1 MVYHSDHPLNNER
14 DEWTRRMNTVLY
26 CSFNGI
32 VYETRAYTKADIDQ
46 LVSNHGLVCL
56 TSADRQFDFWFAPS
70 TAGCQRHTNTI
81 ATELLLATSS
91 FTAKT
96 VPLLPG
102 CVVIATHDADGDLD
116 GLSWQQLDLLAAK
129 EPLAD
134 QSCCPCPRSS
144 HRSCGTP
151 SAARDHRRTRHP
163 AGKEA
168 RSRRRLSFTP
178 RCSGAASLRHACPH
192 DVPPSPLLARR

>member
-26 CSFNGI
+26 CSSNGI

-46 LVSNHGLVCL
+46 LVHNHGLVCL

-70 TAGCQRHTNTI
+70 TAGCQHHTNRT
-81 ATELLLATSS
+81 ATELLLATTS

-116 GLSWQQLDLLAAK
+116 GLSWQQLDLLARKNRSLTNRAARV
-129 EPLAD
+129 LGRRIARAD
-134 QSCCPCPRSS
+134 RRRQRVTRGAQATPPVKV
-144 HRSCGTP
+144 P
-151 SAARDHRRTRHP
+151 SAVV
-163 AGKEA
+163 G
-168 RSRRRLSFTP
+168 
-178 RCSGAASLRHACPH
+178 
-192 DVPPSPLLARR
+192 